1 MYFGRSLEIYFFLIL
16 LIPKRVVL
24 EISRKN
30 IRAAISPPALSF
42 KKRKSAVLLI
52 KEKKNEEIMIIDP
65 SNVGQEY
72 PCTGRKN
79 KSIRNFK

>member
-1 MYFGRSLEIYFFLIL
+1 M
-16 LIPKRVVL
+16 

-42 KKRKSAVLLI
+42 KKRKSALI
-52 KEKKNEEIMIIDP
+52 KEKKNEGIMIDP
-65 SNVGQEY
+65 LNVGQEY

-79 KSIRNFK
+79 LSIRANNGLTVGSSGGPGTFTTRKCNFTRSL